1 MSRVRSVG
9 QVVIRHISAETPPHL
24 DRYLLDTERVV
35 VAVRRHPAQIL
46 EPVASAVAGV
56 LVVLWVTTNVSPDL
70 TLLPDALWVAWL
82 VLLGRAIWRLL
93 EWQNDWFVA
102 TDTRLLL
109 TYGILTRKVAMM
121 PLRKVTDMSY
131 NRTPLGRVL
140 GYGEFVLESAGH
152 DQAMRDVKWLPNP
165 DELYRRICT
174 EIFGS
179 DKGRSRIP
187 PDVATHLRA
196 AGVDPDDAVTY
207 DTVTIDDD

>member
-1 MSRVRSVG
+1 MGRLVVR
-9 QVVIRHISAETPPHL
+9 RISADTPPHL
-24 DRYLLDTERVV
+24 DRYLLETEHVV

-56 LVVLWVTTNVSPDL
+56 VLVLWITSHLSPDVRVV
-70 TLLPDALWVAWL
+70 PDVLWVAWL
-82 VLLGRAIWRLL
+82 IVLGRAVWRLL

-102 TDTRLLL
+102 TDTRLML

-121 PLRKVTDMSY
+121 PLMKVTDMSY
-131 NRTPLGRVL
+131 NRSPLGRVL

-179 DKGRSRIP
+179 DRGRSRVP
-187 PDVATHLRA
+187 PEVAMHVRTGA
-196 AGVDPDDAVTY
+196 PVDPDEDDGDGY
-207 DTVTIDDD
+207 DTVTIYDD